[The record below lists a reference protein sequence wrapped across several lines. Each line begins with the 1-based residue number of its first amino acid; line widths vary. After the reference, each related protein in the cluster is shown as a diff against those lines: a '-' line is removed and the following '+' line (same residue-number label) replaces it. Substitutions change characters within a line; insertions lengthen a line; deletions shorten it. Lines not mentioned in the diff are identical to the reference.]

1 MNQAKQHLIVALDY
15 QTLDE
20 AKQLINLLGDEVL
33 IYKVGLELFL
43 NTQGAILDYLASQ
56 NKQVFL
62 DLKFH
67 DIPNTTAMASLF
79 ASKKN
84 ILMFN
89 LHISGGVKMI
99 EACVNILKTTNSSSK
114 LIGVTVLTSMND
126 EDIKSLFHT
135 TLTTKELVLNLA
147 QLGYQAGLDGVVCSS
162 QEAKQIKN
170 TCDKNFITV
179 CPGIR
184 PSWADTNDQQRIMTP
199 YEAMQNGCDY
209 IVVGRPI
216 TKTQNPLMATQKIL
230 QEMEEGLN

>member
-184 PSWADTNDQQRIMTP
+184 PS
-199 YEAMQNGCDY
+199 
-209 IVVGRPI
+209 
-216 TKTQNPLMATQKIL
+216 
-230 QEMEEGLN
+230 